1 MTSSLLSIDNL
12 HIAFGATQAVRGI
25 SFEIGHHET
34 FALVGESGSGKS
46 ATALAILRL
55 IEREGGRI
63 THGRIVFRKEA
74 PVCLTELSDEQM
86 QTVRGRD
93 IAMVF
98 QEPLTALNP
107 VLTIGRQLTETILR
121 HEPVSQAQ
129 AQHKAIEQLERVR
142 IPQAAARLSQYP
154 HELSGGQRQ
163 RVMIAMALA
172 CNPRLL
178 IADEPSTALDVTT
191 QAEILALIR
200 DLQAER
206 GMSVLFITHDMGV
219 VAEMAHRVGVLRHGR
234 LVETGPARR
243 ILTAPQEPYAR
254 MLVDAAPRLGA
265 GGPALLPETGRSPAL
280 ALDDL
285 VVDYAGRR
293 PHPLAARTR
302 TRAVDG
308 VSLHVAQGESV
319 GLVGESGC
327 GKSSIAR
334 AILRLTPVASGRIT
348 IDGQDITRL
357 SERRLFPVR
366 RKVQMVFQDPFA
378 SLNPRLP
385 TWDLITE
392 PACIHAT
399 VARDDRRDM
408 AAALLEQVGLGA
420 EHLDR
425 YPHQYSGGQRQRLC
439 IARALSVQPKLII
452 ADEPVAALDVSIARQ
467 ITELMQALQQRLG
480 LSFLFISHDL
490 AVVERLCHRIA
501 VMRAGRIVETG
512 PTDAIIGA
520 PHEEYTKTLIAAV
533 PGRIAPEAGITPE
546 MRSLAG

>member
-1 MTSSLLSIDNL
+1 M
-12 HIAFGATQAVRGI
+12 
-25 SFEIGHHET
+25 
-34 FALVGESGSGKS
+34 
-46 ATALAILRL
+46 
-55 IEREGGRI
+55 
-63 THGRIVFRKEA
+63 
-74 PVCLTELSDEQM
+74 
-86 QTVRGRD
+86 
-93 IAMVF
+93 
-98 QEPLTALNP
+98 
-107 VLTIGRQLTETILR
+107 
-121 HEPVSQAQ
+121 
-129 AQHKAIEQLERVR
+129 
-142 IPQAAARLSQYP
+142 
-154 HELSGGQRQ
+154 
-163 RVMIAMALA
+163 
-172 CNPRLL
+172 
-178 IADEPSTALDVTT
+178 
-191 QAEILALIR
+191 
-200 DLQAER
+200 
-206 GMSVLFITHDMGV
+206 
-219 VAEMAHRVGVLRHGR
+219 
-234 LVETGPARR
+234 
-243 ILTAPQEPYAR
+243 
-254 MLVDAAPRLGA
+254 
-265 GGPALLPETGRSPAL
+265 
-280 ALDDL
+280 
-285 VVDYAGRR
+285 
-293 PHPLAARTR
+293 
-302 TRAVDG
+302 
-308 VSLHVAQGESV
+308 
-319 GLVGESGC
+319 
-327 GKSSIAR
+327 
-334 AILRLTPVASGRIT
+334 ASGRIT

>member
-1 MTSSLLSIDNL
+1 MTSALVSIEDL
-12 HIAFGATQAVRGI
+12 HIAFGRNEAVRGI

-63 THGRIVFRKEA
+63 THGRITYRGEA
-74 PVCLTELSDEQM
+74 PVVLTEMSDEAM
-86 QTVRGRD
+86 QEVRGRD

-107 VLTIGRQLTETILR
+107 VLTIGRQMTETILR
-121 HEPVSQAQ
+121 HESLGQAQ
-129 AQHKAIEQLERVR
+129 ARRKAVAQLDRVR
-142 IPQAAARLSQYP
+142 IPNAAARLSQYP

-200 DLQAER
+200 ELQADQ

-234 LVETGPARR
+234 LVETGPAQRV
-243 ILTAPQEPYAR
+243 LGAPREPYSR
-254 MLVDAAPRLGA
+254 MLVEAAPRLGA
-265 GGPALLPETGRSPAL
+265 GGPQPLPETDRPA
-280 ALDDL
+280 ALVIDDL

-293 PHPLAARTR
+293 PHLFARRTR

-308 VSLHVAQGESV
+308 VSLRVAPGESL

-334 AILRLTPVASGRIT
+334 AILRLTPVASGKIA
-348 IDGQDITRL
+348 IDGQDITSL

-392 PACIHAT
+392 PAHIHAT
-399 VARDDRRDM
+399 VNPQERRDV
-408 AAALLEQVGLGA
+408 AAALLDQVGLGP

-439 IARALSVQPKLII
+439 IARALSVQPGLII

-467 ITELMQALQQRLG
+467 ITDLMQALQERLG
-480 LSFLFISHDL
+480 VSFLFISHDL

-501 VMRAGRIVETG
+501 VMREGKIIETG
-512 PTDAIIGA
+512 PTDAIIGD
-520 PHEEYTKTLIAAV
+520 PREEYTRKLIAAV
-533 PGRIAPEAGITPE
+533 PGRIEPAAEAPPA
-546 MRSLAG
+546 RQSLRA

>member
-1 MTSSLLSIDNL
+1 MTSPLLSIDNL

-74 PVCLTELSDEQM
+74 PVCLTALSDDAM
-86 QTVRGRD
+86 QAVRGRD

-129 AQHKAIEQLERVR
+129 HKAIQQLERVR
-142 IPQAAARLSQYP
+142 IPQAAARLAQYP

-200 DLQAER
+200 ELQAER

-234 LVETGPARR
+234 LVETGPASRV
-243 ILTAPQEPYAR
+243 LTAPQEPYAR

-265 GGPALLPETGRSPAL
+265 GGPALLPQTGRSPTL
-280 ALDDL
+280 VLDDL
-285 VVDYAGRR
+285 VVDYPGRR
-293 PHPLAARTR
+293 THLLAPRTR
-302 TRAVDG
+302 NRAVDG

-334 AILRLTPVASGRIT
+334 AILRLTPVASGKIA

-357 SERRLFPVR
+357 CERRLFPVR
-366 RKVQMVFQDPFA
+366 RKVQKVFQDPFA

-392 PACIHAT
+392 PAHIHAT
-399 VARDDRRDM
+399 VTQGDRRDM
-408 AAALLEQVGLGA
+408 AAALLEQVGLGS

-425 YPHQYSGGQRQRLC
+425 YPHQFSGGQRQRLC

-467 ITELMQALQQRLG
+467 ITDLMQELQQRLG
-480 LSFLFISHDL
+480 VSFLFISHDL

-512 PTDAIIGA
+512 PTDAIIGN
-520 PHEEYTKTLIAAV
+520 PREDYTKTLIAAV
-533 PGRIAPEAGITPE
+533 PGRITPPVE
-546 MRSLAG
+546 PIPDRQSLSA